1 MDAARRRELQEL
13 LARLADGD
21 RAAFPPA
28 FTLLWPVTRAFA
40 RSFLRDEGGAE
51 DAAQQA
57 LVRVFL
63 RAAEFDASRP
73 ALPWV
78 LGVVANECRTLRR
91 RAQRRREGPLEE
103 ADARPDPGA
112 TPEESATGRDLERA
126 ALAALDGLPAPDVEA
141 ILAGPTSRAVS
152 RPRGGAPLPSFRSSP
167 GPGAG
172 AGIPPWPRSA
182 ARRSSRSPWPFPGGG
197 RSGAAPSCPASPPA
211 WLRSPC
217 PG

>member
-1 MDAARRRELQEL
+1 MDAARYRELQEL

-40 RSFLRDEGGAE
+40 RSYLRDDAAAE

-91 RAQRRREGPLEE
+91 RAQRRREGPLAQAEG
-103 ADARPDPGA
+103 RPDPGPS
-112 TPEESATGRDLERA
+112 PEEGATRRDLERA
-126 ALAALDGLPAPDVEA
+126 ALDALGGLPAADVEA
-141 ILAGPTSRAVS
+141 ILAHIGGME
-152 RPRGGAPLPSFRSSP
+152 RPDL
-167 GPGAG
+167 
-172 AGIPPWPRSA
+172 
-182 ARRSSRSPWPFPGGG
+182 
-197 RSGAAPSCPASPPA
+197 PPA
-211 WLRSPC
+211 TFRKRLERALKRLRQAWRERH
-217 PG
+217 GTL

>member
-1 MDAARRRELQEL
+1 MDAAPRRELQEL

-28 FTLLWPVTRAFA
+28 FTLLWPVTRSFA
-40 RSFLRDEGGAE
+40 RSFLRDDAGAE

-91 RAQRRREGPLEE
+91 RAQRRREGPLEQ
-103 ADARPDPGA
+103 AGGRPAPGA
-112 TPEESATGRDLERA
+112 SPEEGAMRRDLERA
-126 ALAALDGLPAPDVEA
+126 ALAALGGLPAADVEA
-141 ILAGPTSRAVS
+141 ILAHI
-152 RPRGGAPLPSFRSSP
+152 GGAERPDLPAATFRKRVER
-167 GPGAG
+167 ALK
-172 AGIPPWPRSA
+172 RL
-182 ARRSSRSPWPFPGGG
+182 RE
-197 RSGAAPSCPASPPA
+197 A
-211 WLRSPC
+211 WRERHGTL
-217 PG
+217 